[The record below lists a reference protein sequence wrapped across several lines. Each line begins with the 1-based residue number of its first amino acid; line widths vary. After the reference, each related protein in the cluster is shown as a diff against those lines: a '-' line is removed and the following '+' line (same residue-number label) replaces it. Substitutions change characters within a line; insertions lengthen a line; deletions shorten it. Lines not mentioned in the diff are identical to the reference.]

1 MGEDCVTSNEHDY
14 TEVTGNKK
22 DEIVDRFYRIPDCT
36 LNSWPLCLLKTTKLE
51 GYYQQLL
58 TFSSKGLIESVPASL
73 IPLFFLG
80 IYN

>member
-1 MGEDCVTSNEHDY
+1 MGEDCVTSNEHDS

-22 DEIVDRFYRIPDCT
+22 DEIVDRFYRI
-36 LNSWPLCLLKTTKLE
+36 
-51 GYYQQLL
+51 L